1 MFKLQDEQ
9 TYQRL
14 QNEFTQLYKASKKKF
29 VIVFTKREDYKQA
42 IFSVKSMLGTTES
55 LETLVKEL
63 EAKLAKETKDGKAC
77 AYSDCLKAIEKELQ
91 CLK

>member
-14 QNEFTQLYKASKKKF
+14 QNEFSQLYKESKKVF
-29 VIVFTKREDYKQA
+29 IIVHKKREDYKQA
-42 IFSVKSMLGTTES
+42 IFSVKSMLGTTDS
-55 LETLVKEL
+55 LEELVRL
-63 EAKLAKETKDGKAC
+63 IEARLNKETKDGKAC
-77 AYSDCLKAIEKELQ
+77 AYSDCLKAIEKELK

>member
-29 VIVFTKREDYKQA
+29 VIVHRKREDYKQA
-42 IFSVKSMLGTTES
+42 IFAVKSMLGNTES
-55 LETLVKEL
+55 LEELVQTIETRL
-63 EAKLAKETKDGKAC
+63 DKETKDGKAC
-77 AYSDCLKAIEKELQ
+77 AYSDCLKVIEKEM
-91 CLK
+91 K

>member
-14 QNEFTQLYKASKKKF
+14 QNEFSQLYKKSKQVF
-29 VIVFTKREDYKQA
+29 IIVHKKREDYKQA

-55 LETLVKEL
+55 LGELVK
-63 EAKLAKETKDGKAC
+63 DMVVR
-77 AYSDCLKAIEKELQ
+77 
-91 CLK
+91 

>member
-9 TYQRL
+9 TYQKL
-14 QNEFTQLYKASKKKF
+14 QSEFSQLYKESKKVF
-29 VIVFTKREDYKQA
+29 IIVHKKREDYKQA

-55 LETLVKEL
+55 LEELVRL
-63 EAKLAKETKDGKAC
+63 IEARLNKETKDGKAC
-77 AYSDCLKAIEKELQ
+77 AYSDCLKAIEKELK

>member
-9 TYQRL
+9 TYQKL
-14 QNEFTQLYKASKKKF
+14 QSEFSQLYKESKKVF
-29 VIVFTKREDYKQA
+29 IIVHKKKEDYKQA

-55 LETLVKEL
+55 LEELVRL
-63 EAKLAKETKDGKAC
+63 IEARLNKETKDGKAC
-77 AYSDCLKAIEKELQ
+77 AYSDCLKAIEKELK

>member
-14 QNEFTQLYKASKKKF
+14 QNEFSQLYKKSNQVF
-29 VIVFTKREDYKQA
+29 VIVHRKREDYKQA
-42 IFSVKSMLGTTES
+42 ILAAKSMLSTTES
-55 LETLVKEL
+55 LEELVKDI
-63 EAKLAKETKDGKAC
+63 EARLAKETKDGKAC
-77 AYSDCLKAIEKELQ
+77 AYSDCFKAIEKELQ

>member
-14 QNEFTQLYKASKKKF
+14 QNKFSQLYKESKKKF

-55 LETLVKEL
+55 LGELVKDIEN
-63 EAKLAKETKDGKAC
+63 KETKDGKAC
-77 AYSDCLKAIEKELQ
+77 AYSDCLKAIEKEL
-91 CLK
+91 K